1 MPRQARRWRRRVIG
15 GVAILVVLAVGGSV
29 AGFHFIAAKA
39 PASLTLP
46 RSATRPGTPSTSS
59 GPGQATLDGA
69 WDTGP
74 GSIAGWRVQE
84 VFLWQQVTL
93 TGHTSKISGSL
104 TMSGTSVSHAS
115 FTVNMASVTTD
126 QSQRNVLDTSA
137 YPTATFVLTSPIEL
151 SGTPADG
158 AVKQAL
164 ATGNLSM
171 HGITR
176 AVRIAVSAERTGS
189 SIYVL
194 TDIPIAFADWH
205 ISLPDT
211 GGLYG
216 IKSPGTLEVLL
227 YLTRSA
233 GLTPTAKRRR
243 EGPPS
248 VTQHRDTRPHRGI
261 EPETPVPYSCR
272 FAARRRAKRIDRP
285 GDPLREYR
293 SSLKDPVSRRAG
305 GERIRQESTG
315 SD

>member
-1 MPRQARRWRRRVIG
+1 MTTHAATPRAGPDGQQEKGMPRQPRRWRRRVIG
-15 GVAILVVLAVGGSV
+15 GVAILVVLVVGGSV

-39 PASLTLP
+39 LASLTLP
-46 RSATRPGTPSTSS
+46 TSATRPGTPSTSS

-69 WDTGP
+69 WNTGP
-74 GSIAGWRVQE
+74 GSIADWRVQE

-115 FTVNMASVTTD
+115 FTVNMASVTAD
-126 QSQRNVLDTSA
+126 QSQRNVLETSA

-227 YLTRSA
+227 HLTRSA
-233 GLTPTAKRRR
+233 GLTR
-243 EGPPS
+243 PPP
-248 VTQHRDTRPHRGI
+248 QNA
-261 EPETPVPYSCR
+261 
-272 FAARRRAKRIDRP
+272 AAR
-285 GDPLREYR
+285 
-293 SSLKDPVSRRAG
+293 
-305 GERIRQESTG
+305 
-315 SD
+315 